1 MRDRGPG
8 PAPRDR
14 ARPSEERSLIPVEPR
29 FVGSFPSA
37 DVPLDPPLPEIAL
50 LGRSNVGKSSLLN
63 MLAGRRIA
71 RVSHT
76 PGKTRALNAYHMG
89 DFYFLDLPGYG
100 SADHDER
107 AHARRDRG
115 AAGGG
120 GGAGTEGMMERWTV
134 RTWVLTS
141 VAILGTAVL
150 SIVPSFQRAASAQ
163 DTLPVGYGTLKRDD
177 IVVRFA
183 TDQLEIQVLPLAEQ
197 VIRLLAPDTYRSLA
211 RLLKTNGRDLADAA
225 QRAGVDR
232 PTLVMVTFFGLLP
245 QARFSPEDVNITSR
259 GRLFRP
265 IGIVPLSPRWSSYQ
279 LDAHEQAVAI
289 YLFEEGISFHEGL
302 TVSYQGLGNDAWTGV
317 LPTLD
322 RERARVM
329 ARASLQPRP

>member
-1 MRDRGPG
+1 
-8 PAPRDR
+8 
-14 ARPSEERSLIPVEPR
+14 
-29 FVGSFPSA
+29 
-37 DVPLDPPLPEIAL
+37 
-50 LGRSNVGKSSLLN
+50 
-63 MLAGRRIA
+63 
-71 RVSHT
+71 
-76 PGKTRALNAYHMG
+76 
-89 DFYFLDLPGYG
+89 
-100 SADHDER
+100 
-107 AHARRDRG
+107 
-115 AAGGG
+115 
-120 GGAGTEGMMERWTV
+120 MERWTV

-211 RLLKTNGRDLADAA
+211 QLLKTKGRDLADAA
-225 QRAGVDR
+225 QRVGVDR

-265 IGIVPLSPRWSSYQ
+265 VGIVPLSPRWSSYQ

-302 TVSYQGLGNDAWTGV
+302 TVSYQGLANDAWTGV

>member
-1 MRDRGPG
+1 ML
-8 PAPRDR
+8 
-14 ARPSEERSLIPVEPR
+14 RPY
-29 FVGSFPSA
+29 FVGWFPSA
-37 DVPLDPPLPEIAL
+37 DIPLDPPLPEIAL

-63 MLAGRRIA
+63 ALAGQRLA
-71 RVSHT
+71 KVSGT
-76 PGKTRALNAYHMG
+76 PGKTRALTVYHMG
-89 DFYFLDLPGYG
+89 AYYFLDLPGYG
-100 SADHDER
+100 YAK
-107 AHARRDRG
+107 AGQAQRR
-115 AAGGG
+115 
-120 GGAGTEGMMERWTV
+120 E
-134 RTWVLTS
+134 
-141 VAILGTAVL
+141 
-150 SIVPSFQRAASAQ
+150 F
-163 DTLPVGYGTLKRDD
+163 GTLIARTLDRVRLAGVLWLLDVRRDD

-211 RLLKTNGRDLADAA
+211 QLLKTKGRDVADAA

-245 QARFSPEDVNITSR
+245 QARFSPEDVNVTSR

-265 IGIVPLSPRWSSYQ
+265 VGIVPLSPRWSSYQ

-289 YLFEEGISFHEGL
+289 YLFEEGISFHEGM
-302 TVSYQGLGNDAWTGV
+302 TVSYQGLSNDSWTGV

>member
-1 MRDRGPG
+1 MMEGWQVRRCAWTR
-8 PAPRDR
+8 APMLG
-14 ARPSEERSLIPVEPR
+14 A
-29 FVGSFPSA
+29 
-37 DVPLDPPLPEIAL
+37 AL
-50 LGRSNVGKSSLLN
+50 LSSLPTL
-63 MLAGRRIA
+63 
-71 RVSHT
+71 
-76 PGKTRALNAYHMG
+76 
-89 DFYFLDLPGYG
+89 
-100 SADHDER
+100 
-107 AHARRDRG
+107 
-115 AAGGG
+115 
-120 GGAGTEGMMERWTV
+120 
-134 RTWVLTS
+134 
-141 VAILGTAVL
+141 
-150 SIVPSFQRAASAQ
+150 QRSASAQ

-211 RLLKTNGRDLADAA
+211 QLLKTKGRAVADAA

-245 QARFSPEDVNITSR
+245 QARFSPEDVNVTSR

-265 IGIVPLSPRWSSYQ
+265 VGIVPLSPRWSSYQ

-289 YLFEEGISFHEGL
+289 YLFEEGISFHEGM
-302 TVSYQGLGNDAWTGV
+302 TVSYQGLSNDSWTGV